1 MKRFAPLFIFLATLG
16 MVAKPALAD
25 DADARATASKLID
38 MTRGKESIR
47 QGFDTVINGIIS
59 NMQTHGLPEAG
70 VDEIKAAVDKWYT
83 SEINFEEIRPK
94 MVDVYVKDFSGDELK
109 QILAFYQTPV
119 GQKAI
124 KEMPD
129 VMREGATIA
138 QDYTKAKIPDLNAAL
153 TPILA
158 KYRDEMQGGPGDS
171 TGGAPPSAPSNPT
184 NPPGAAGAPGN

>member
-38 MTRGKESIR
+38 MTHGKESIR

-158 KYRDEMQGGPGDS
+158 KYRDEMQGG
-171 TGGAPPSAPSNPT
+171 TGGAPSNPT
-184 NPPGAAGAPGN
+184 NPQGAAGAPGN

>member
-1 MKRFAPLFIFLATLG
+1 MKRLAPLFIFLATLG
-16 MVAKPALAD
+16 MLVKPAHAD
-25 DADARATASKLID
+25 DTAARALASKLID

-47 QGFDTVINGIIS
+47 EGFDNVINGVIA
-59 NMQTHGLPEAG
+59 NMQAHGLPEAG

-83 SEINFEEIRPK
+83 AEINFDDIRPK
-94 MVDVYVKDFSGDELK
+94 MVDAYVKDFSADELK
-109 QILAFYQTPV
+109 QILDFYQTPV

-129 VMREGATIA
+129 VMRQGAVIA

-158 KYRDEMQGGPGDS
+158 KYRDQMQGAPGGGDTS
-171 TGGAPPSAPSNPT
+171 GGAPPSPSAPAP
-184 NPPGAAGAPGN
+184 AGN